1 MVNRIIDGISIR
13 INEVFG
19 DDYEIY
25 SEDIEQGFKEPCFFI
40 LPLNQKKSPKL
51 KNRSFRE
58 YSFNIHYFPTSSYEK
73 RREINSVL
81 HTLMDELEYI
91 SIDNDLIRGTNIK
104 SEVVDNIL
112 HFFINYNLFTIN
124 SSNNDEDMTDIS
136 IKEITKR

>member
-1 MVNRIIDGISIR
+1 MINSIIDGISIKL
-13 INEVFG
+13 NEIFG

-58 YSFNIHYFPTSSYEK
+58 HSFNIHYFPTSSYEK
-73 RREINSVL
+73 IREINSVL

-91 SIDNDLIRGTNIK
+91 SIDNGLIRGTNIK

-112 HFFINYNLFTIN
+112 HFFINYNLFTVN
-124 SSNNDEDMTDIS
+124 NSNNDEDMTDIS
-136 IKEITKR
+136 IKEITMR

>member
-58 YSFNIHYFPTSSYEK
+58 YSLFSK
-73 RREINSVL
+73 
-81 HTLMDELEYI
+81 
-91 SIDNDLIRGTNIK
+91 
-104 SEVVDNIL
+104 
-112 HFFINYNLFTIN
+112 FFI
-124 SSNNDEDMTDIS
+124 
-136 IKEITKR
+136 

>member
-51 KNRSFRE
+51 KNG
-58 YSFNIHYFPTSSYEK
+58 K
-73 RREINSVL
+73 VL
-81 HTLMDELEYI
+81 ITVNTLP
-91 SIDNDLIRGTNIK
+91 
-104 SEVVDNIL
+104 
-112 HFFINYNLFTIN
+112 FFAY
-124 SSNNDEDMTDIS
+124 
-136 IKEITKR
+136 